1 MTQDQKE
8 KIKKLEEDFI
18 MKLPD
23 KNLSP
28 ERQEQKRQ
36 LVMKECEK
44 LRSIANK
51 WTDEERERLDKEMMN
66 LFYGE
71 MKPPFDNSV
80 IDKIEKYL
88 ELGGLFNPE
97 LVNYEEVRDL
107 LIAARDQL
115 IRYK

>member
-1 MTQDQKE
+1 MTQEQIE
-8 KIKKLEEDFI
+8 KLRQAEEDFVC
-18 MKLPD
+18 KLPD

-28 ERQEQKRQ
+28 ERRAQKRQ
-36 LVMKECEK
+36 ILMKECEE
-44 LRSIANK
+44 LRSKANL
-51 WTDEERERLDKEMMN
+51 WTDEERERLGKEMMS

-80 IDKIEKYL
+80 VEKIEKYL
-88 ELGGLFNPE
+88 EFGGLFNPE